1 MNSTTLLAIGCAL
14 AVTCMATVGAST
26 KDIQLPAETAVLKPS
41 PLAGYVVATQ
51 KCAICH
57 SADYISFQPP
67 AMTKAQ
73 WTSEMT
79 KMQHTYGAP
88 IDANEIT
95 LLGIYLAA
103 TYGDAATVTAEDR
116 ALALPVATPVAAS
129 SSPSAEAVDVH
140 ALLDANGCLACH
152 ALDHKVVGPSYH
164 DVATKYK
171 GDPGAASKVEDS
183 IRNGG
188 SGKWGTVPMP
198 DFTSLTDAQLKALA
212 QFVLA
217 Q

>member
-26 KDIQLPAETAVLKPS
+26 KGIQLPAETAVLKPS

-103 TYGDAATVTAEDR
+103 TYGNAETVTDAERVMTAATA
-116 ALALPVATPVAAS
+116 ATIGNSSAAPAAS
-129 SSPSAEAVDVH
+129 ATTAGNVH
-140 ALLDANGCLACH
+140 SLLDSNGCLACH
-152 ALDHKVVGPSYH
+152 AIDHKIVGPAYR
-164 DVATKYK
+164 DVATRYK
-171 GDPGAASKVEDS
+171 
-183 IRNGG
+183 
-188 SGKWGTVPMP
+188 
-198 DFTSLTDAQLKALA
+198 TDAQA
-212 QFVLA
+212 QARVEA
-217 Q
+217 NIRT